1 MLQYL
6 ASIYDNVCFSTHESK
21 KQFQDSYLATR
32 EKLNPCQFE
41 NEIYPK
47 RILELML
54 VGCNVLMTSLSDK
67 LPMYCVLDREY
78 DAYNEFKYYSE
89 KSTDRKELQWLSKQ
103 LFDYYCRF
111 KVRRFDINEYVENYF
126 NDPARN
132 HYRRLAINN
141 YLKAHP
147 LETIGDSCF
156 EIAFKVP
163 QSNLPDKEVRELY
176 KRFYNRL
183 ILVRL
188 L

>member
-6 ASIYDNVCFSTHESK
+6 ASIYDNGCFSTHESK

-41 NEIYPK
+41 NGIYPK
-47 RILELML
+47 QILKLML
-54 VGCNVLMTSLSDK
+54 VGCDVLMTSLSDK